1 MCCVSP
7 VTCHLPQT
15 LPLITPPLCTVGRF
29 ANPKNPK
36 NPIAKVI
43 KTAKTQNMSKGMPI
57 LAIGSL
63 TRSLQSTGKRGFQMW
78 PDRQMYRS
86 RTLRLINWIL
96 SFLCWSKYFYYIQ
109 RISIYKTIY
118 MHYVILPI
126 KKYIFDPN
134 KIPPSKKY
142 ERQFLW
148 GTHQKV
154 YKNTLQNRHY
164 PPYRI

>member
-1 MCCVSP
+1 MEESPAQMKKGTLNLMMFAYSSTNTKTDRKKDFFLSRFMCQVSHLCIMCHVLC

-86 RTLRLINWIL
+86 RTLRLIN
-96 SFLCWSKYFYYIQ
+96 
-109 RISIYKTIY
+109 
-118 MHYVILPI
+118 
-126 KKYIFDPN
+126 
-134 KIPPSKKY
+134 
-142 ERQFLW
+142 
-148 GTHQKV
+148 
-154 YKNTLQNRHY
+154 
-164 PPYRI
+164 